1 MQKRQVMEN
10 NRMIVDQIPNYKMV
24 GNEKLLRIEVV
35 DIISLNIDVRDL
47 NVSIVLVIEKN

>member
-1 MQKRQVMEN
+1 
-10 NRMIVDQIPNYKMV
+10 MIVDQIPNYKMV